1 MKSFFLFAMICFAD
15 PEAPRGISC
24 MDFQEDDKKIYN
36 SPMACYNAANKMGD
50 EIKTKFTTN
59 EIEILELIIW
69 CVNSKGKI
77 V

>member
-24 MDFQEDDKKIYN
+24 MDFQEDDSVLYN
-36 SPMACYNAANKMGD
+36 SPRACYNAANKMGD
-50 EIKTKFTTN
+50 KIKIQFTN
-59 EIEILELIIW
+59 NGIEILEFIIW

-77 V
+77 I

>member
-15 PEAPRGISC
+15 PEAPRGINC
-24 MDFQEDDKKIYN
+24 MDFQEDDTKIYN
-36 SPMACYNAANKMGD
+36 SPMACYNAANKIGD

-69 CVNSKGKI
+69 CVNSKGK
-77 V
+77 VV